1 MEFEATQIYED
12 DELLPTQKIS
22 CTEEDE
28 QIQVGTL
35 NINSNEYQ
43 IKGGITKIGRHNT
56 CDIVINNVTVSKIH
70 AEIEAM
76 RNQESSIWICDLNSS
91 NKTKLGD
98 KILLPNRLYEVR
110 DGSIITFG
118 TVDATYRAYPP
129 MVIPETP
136 APSQRRVTNRII
148 PSTPDSSLNN
158 SSSDG
163 SVILGTQKDKQ
174 NNVFLRPQVP
184 QQRQSS
190 IGKKNT
196 SHASSS
202 ESDDLQTVTEL
213 RASNIDIS
221 ENREL
226 SSIFDIETQKLEHE
240 MVTSKSIH
248 DIETQII
255 PMDTSTHF
263 QANTK
268 ANKQTKL
275 NVQDEIA
282 NTSAI
287 DIHDM
292 ETQHYES
299 YINESK
305 TQKSKD
311 NIWNVTLNRFVT
323 DIHVETQ
330 NYIDDTNKDTKKSKI
345 DKNNQKKNLDQID
358 NINDL
363 ETQKFNDKNIAE
375 DISNVETQPELNATR
390 KILHVK
396 RQLETDDIVNDINN
410 DRTTKDTDKDNTS
423 KTVNRTNDDKEKDK
437 DNMIETVKT
446 KINYDNVA
454 PSSNSRSSSPGS
466 LNLSSPGVDED
477 CLSLTQHSDHL
488 LESSDLLEYFG
499 EGIDKRETIRVPNT
513 STPKS
518 HAKTSSER
526 DNNVENVSNHDEDNI
541 FDALTQRVHE
551 FEERPNEINEKD
563 IICKKK
569 HGSRENIDGDLEKD
583 TEEHSEK
590 FVQKQCKSL
599 EISDKSSNDNISNR
613 NDPGT
618 SVESEDLFDALTQQS
633 NSPAVKNTLNSSVN
647 QLSKINVDVDDMAP
661 TQIINNNKNTHN
673 QDNLINKS
681 LTNINDSNNPIEDGR
696 KKHAGCKKSGESFQ
710 EIDSVEQKLHEM
722 FDNVNN
728 SIHEPTHMSTQALE
742 DILESSQYDNNL
754 SANTVNESSL
764 KDSILQT
771 QLEKKNRGAC
781 DQSQRKLADTET
793 NNVNNAEI
801 DSQNSDTYFSTL
813 TTKRKRNI
821 LKETQ
826 ELVDS
831 MLQNVIPSHQDSNT
845 SLISKRNNEKIKD
858 NTSTESNKRRKKIS
872 KSRNESDS
880 MTDALNDDN
889 VIETISNGN
898 NEKNLRRSMKRKH
911 ASASKTDKRV
921 LRNNPNKVKVDDV
934 EKDSGSES
942 DVCAPCP
949 LADVRRTQTSD
960 MNESDDDILARL
972 PPARISGTLS
982 NPASPSAT
990 STLTECSGRSKQDI
1004 VKDGNKKIVQNKLL
1018 YKQDVEDS
1026 KKDKS
1031 LNEIHDKPSVSLF
1044 DNDVPNCDVPE
1055 TNKVTTQFVDTSE
1068 DSDSEANYKR
1078 FKQMA
1083 DRLNNEL
1090 DCLKHDKQN
1099 KSNKKK
1105 SLLRLSLNLS
1115 KDLKQ
1120 DTDDELKSLQIS
1132 SRVTRQSSKQND
1144 ESLNVSCKEAHM
1156 ENTTYDKSMKPET
1169 RSIVTRRKRTLS
1181 TIEKDA
1187 EQTNLRKHEAHQI
1200 IEERPILTRA
1210 RRNMM
1215 KTAIDRQSPNILDYF
1230 PKTSSREN
1238 SPVIGKS
1245 FQDNKT
1251 VPETAES
1258 SKALNLEINKSVDL
1272 QTNKSVDSGRSNI
1285 KLRRTAKKSSNSSQ
1299 QVQAQEEIKS
1309 NTTQT
1314 KLYLSQHKSI
1324 LKIVLSPIRSPTIR
1338 SPIEDESQE
1347 VEMIMRK
1354 SLNNVQDKNLSI
1366 RETNTAKI
1374 FQRKLRIRNKKQLI
1388 ADTETDSALTES
1400 NTSSIDDSNNTQ
1412 SDNSTSKVKSRKR
1425 FTKSSAAK
1433 TQTLEKK
1440 ETFKKPTHINQNS
1453 ANSVFDS
1460 SSENITSESSQNS
1473 IESDSLSSSRSSRS
1487 KTAGARRK
1495 EKVEITRNMRRTA
1508 NNSVSSMMNTSIEV
1522 TSLLS
1527 TPSTRMRRS
1536 ASVLN
1541 STLSVA
1547 GHRILFTGITEDYS
1561 KIVKT
1566 LGGNKVEDPAKCN
1579 VLVTDKVRRTYKFLC
1594 ALAKGIPIVTIDWL
1608 RDSESAGQFLDWEDM
1623 IMSCGG
1629 KALLRPPSK
1638 WPEKAMIMSR
1648 EEDLSSARK
1657 FLAKAPKTVT
1667 IQSTEFIL
1675 TGILRQE
1682 VDFDK
1687 YKIM

>member
-1 MEFEATQIYED
+1 M
-12 DELLPTQKIS
+12 
-22 CTEEDE
+22 
-28 QIQVGTL
+28 
-35 NINSNEYQ
+35 
-43 IKGGITKIGRHNT
+43 H
-56 CDIVINNVTVSKIH
+56 
-70 AEIEAM
+70 
-76 RNQESSIWICDLNSS
+76 
-91 NKTKLGD
+91 
-98 KILLPNRLYEVR
+98 
-110 DGSIITFG
+110 
-118 TVDATYRAYPP
+118 
-129 MVIPETP
+129 
-136 APSQRRVTNRII
+136 
-148 PSTPDSSLNN
+148 
-158 SSSDG
+158 
-163 SVILGTQKDKQ
+163 
-174 NNVFLRPQVP
+174 
-184 QQRQSS
+184 
-190 IGKKNT
+190 
-196 SHASSS
+196 
-202 ESDDLQTVTEL
+202 
-213 RASNIDIS
+213 ASNIDIS
-221 ENREL
+221 ENREP
-226 SSIFDIETQKLEHE
+226 SNIFDIETQKLEEHE

-275 NVQDEIA
+275 NVQDEVA
-282 NTSAI
+282 STSAI

-292 ETQHYES
+292 ETQRYES

-311 NIWNVTLNRFVT
+311 NTWNVTLNRFVT
-323 DIHVETQ
+323 DIHNVETQ
-330 NYIDDTNKDTKKSKI
+330 NYIDDTNRDTKKSKI
-345 DKNNQKKNLDQID
+345 DKNKNQKKNLDQIEC

-375 DISNVETQPELNATR
+375 DISNIETQLELNATR
-390 KILHVK
+390 KILHVE
-396 RQLETDDIVNDINN
+396 RQLEIDDIVNDTNN

-423 KTVNRTNDDKEKDK
+423 KTVNRTNDDNEKDK
-437 DNMIETVKT
+437 DNMMETVKT
-446 KINYDNVA
+446 KINYDNVTQS
-454 PSSNSRSSSPGS
+454 PNSRSSSPGS

-488 LESSDLLEYFG
+488 LESSDLLEYFV
-499 EGIDKRETIRVPNT
+499 EGIDKREAIRAPNT

-569 HGSRENIDGDLEKD
+569 HGSKESVDGDLEKD
-583 TEEHSEK
+583 TEEHPEK

-633 NSPAVKNTLNSSVN
+633 NSPTVKNTLNSSVN
-647 QLSKINVDVDDMAP
+647 QLSKINAVVDDMAP

-681 LTNINDSNNPIEDGR
+681 LTDINGSNNAIENGR
-696 KKHAGCKKSGESFQ
+696 KKHAGCKKSGESFR

-742 DILESSQYDNNL
+742 DILESSQHENNL

-764 KDSILQT
+764 RDSISQT
-771 QLEKKNRGAC
+771 QLEKKNRAAC
-781 DQSQRKLADTET
+781 DQSQRELADTET
-793 NNVNNAEI
+793 NNVNNADI
-801 DSQNSDTYFSTL
+801 DSQNSNTYFSTL

-831 MLQNVIPSHQDSNT
+831 ALHVNLSHQDSNA

-858 NTSTESNKRRKKIS
+858 NTSTESNKRRQKVS

-889 VIETISNGN
+889 VIETISNGT

-911 ASASKTDKRV
+911 ASASKTNKRV

-934 EKDSGSES
+934 EKDSGSGS

-949 LADVRRTQTSD
+949 SADVGRTQTSD
-960 MNESDDDILARL
+960 MYESDDDILARL

-990 STLTECSGRSKQDI
+990 STLTECSARSKQDI
-1004 VKDGNKKIVQNKLL
+1004 VKGGNRKIVQNKLL

-1026 KKDKS
+1026 KKDES
-1031 LNEIHDKPSVSLF
+1031 LNEVHDKPSVSLF
-1044 DNDVPNCDVPE
+1044 DNDVPSCDVPE
-1055 TNKVTTQFVDTSE
+1055 TNKVTTQLVDTSE

-1083 DRLNNEL
+1083 DRISNMTDRLNNEL
-1090 DCLKHDKQN
+1090 DCLKQHDKQN
-1099 KSNKKK
+1099 KSKKK
-1105 SLLRLSLNLS
+1105 SLSRLSLNLS

-1120 DTDDELKSLQIS
+1120 DTDDELKSSLQTS

-1144 ESLNVSCKEAHM
+1144 ESLDVSCKEARM
-1156 ENTTYDKSMKPET
+1156 ENTTYDKSTKPEM

-1181 TIEKDA
+1181 TIEKDT
-1187 EQTNLRKHEAHQI
+1187 EQTNLRKRKAHQI

-1210 RRNMM
+1210 RRNMV

-1230 PKTSSREN
+1230 TKTSSREN
-1238 SPVIGKS
+1238 SPVIGNTKS

-1258 SKALNLEINKSVDL
+1258 SKALNLE
-1272 QTNKSVDSGRSNI
+1272 TNKSVDSGRSNI
-1285 KLRRTAKKSSNSSQ
+1285 KLRRTAKKSSNNSQ
-1299 QVQAQEEIKS
+1299 QVQAQEE
-1309 NTTQT
+1309 QT
-1314 KLYLSQHKSI
+1314 KLNLSQHKN
-1324 LKIVLSPIRSPTIR
+1324 LKIVLTPIRSPTI

-1374 FQRKLRIRNKKQLI
+1374 FQRKSRIRNKKQLI

-1412 SDNSTSKVKSRKR
+1412 SDNSTSKVESRKR
-1425 FTKSSAAK
+1425 FTKSSTAK

-1473 IESDSLSSSRSSRS
+1473 IESDTLSSSRSSRS

-1495 EKVEITRNMRRTA
+1495 EKVEMTPNMRRMA

-1522 TSLLS
+1522 PSLLS

-1541 STLSVA
+1541 STPSVA

-1566 LGGNKVEDPAKCN
+1566 LGKK
-1579 VLVTDKVRRTYKFLC
+1579 
-1594 ALAKGIPIVTIDWL
+1594 
-1608 RDSESAGQFLDWEDM
+1608 
-1623 IMSCGG
+1623 
-1629 KALLRPPSK
+1629 
-1638 WPEKAMIMSR
+1638 
-1648 EEDLSSARK
+1648 
-1657 FLAKAPKTVT
+1657 
-1667 IQSTEFIL
+1667 
-1675 TGILRQE
+1675 
-1682 VDFDK
+1682 
-1687 YKIM
+1687 